1 MRIAIF
7 TETYFPYI
15 SGVVTHIETLRKG
28 LEAKGHTVLIV
39 TLDPKSRRHYVKDNV
54 LYCPAIPLK
63 KIYGAGVSSP
73 MNLYRMRIVQA
84 FQPDIIHLHTEFSMG
99 IFALFVADLMKKP
112 VVYTLHTMY
121 DDYVF
126 YLFPQKAPD
135 KMKTMA
141 KPLAHSYIRKVAGK
155 ATEIIG
161 PSNKV
166 ADYLRRCGVNKQVNI
181 VPNTVDLTEF
191 LPENA
196 QEAETEAFRQKLG
209 IRPGDVALA
218 FIGRLG
224 KEKSIDVLIDYFQQ
238 GFKGD
243 ERFHL
248 FIVGDGPDRQQLQ
261 EEIDRFGVASQVKL
275 VGRIEHDQVP
285 HFYRA
290 CDLFATAS
298 LTEMNS
304 ISMLEAMASGL
315 YVLQRLDV
323 LNRDQIVPGKNGNYF
338 TSAEEFKTHVD
349 EYAALDETGRAE
361 RHKMVSDYA
370 RRYGPEEF
378 TEEIGKVY
386 QRAIYRYAQQKTK
399 QKP

>member
-15 SGVVTHIETLRKG
+15 SGVVTHIETLRQG
-28 LEAKGHTVLIV
+28 LEAQGHTVLIV
-39 TLDPKSRRHYVKDNV
+39 TLDPRSRRHYVKDNV

-73 MNLYRMRIVQA
+73 VNLYRMRILQG
-84 FQPDIIHLHTEFSMG
+84 FKPDIIHLHTEFSMG
-99 IFALFVADLMKKP
+99 LFALLAADWMRKP

-135 KMKTMA
+135 RMKTMA
-141 KPLAHSYIRKVAGK
+141 KPLAHSYIRRVSGK

-166 ADYLRRCGVNKQVNI
+166 ADYLRRCGVNRQVNI
-181 VPNTVDLTEF
+181 VPNTVDLTQF

-196 QEAETEAFRQKLG
+196 KEDETEAFRQKLG
-209 IRPGDVALA
+209 IQPGDVAIA
-218 FIGRLG
+218 FIGRIG
-224 KEKSIDVLIDYFQQ
+224 KEKSIDVLIDYFRQ
-238 GFKGD
+238 GFQGD
-243 ERFHL
+243 KRFHL
-248 FIVGDGPDRQQLQ
+248 FIAGDGPDRTLLQ
-261 EEIDRFGVASQVKL
+261 AEIDKGGMGDQVQL

-323 LNRDQIVPGKNGNYF
+323 LNRDQIVPGKNGDFF
-338 TSAEEFKTHVD
+338 TTAEEFKTLVE
-349 EYAALDETGRAE
+349 EYAALDAAGRAE

-378 TEEIGKVY
+378 TEEICKVY
-386 QRAIYRYAQQKTK
+386 RRALQRHSQGKKAK
-399 QKP
+399 